1 MDLGIVGKRAV
12 VAAGT
17 SGLGLAS
24 AVSLAANGAHVVIC
38 GRNQER
44 LDAAVGTVG
53 HGCIGIAHDVSEQKG
68 ARAFVEDAMSR
79 LGGVDILVTNGGGP
93 PPGNAIDMPIEMYSM
108 ALELSLLSV
117 ISMCQTALPSMRET
131 GWGRIIAITSISVRQ
146 PIPQIALS
154 NTARAGVTGYLKSL
168 AGDVAAMGITVN
180 TVQPGV
186 HATDRIKG
194 VYGSSLEAMAT
205 SIPVG
210 FVGDPGDFGE
220 AVAFL
225 ASQQAKFITG
235 ASINI
240 DGGQFAG
247 LQ

>member
-1 MDLGIVGKRAV
+1 MDLGIAGKKAV

-38 GRNQER
+38 GRDKER
-44 LDAAVGTVG
+44 LNAAVATVG
-53 HGCIGIAHDVSEQKG
+53 HGCIGITHDVSEQKG
-68 ARAFVEDAMSR
+68 ARAFVEDAMTR

-117 ISMCQTALPSMRET
+117 ISMCQTALPQMRET

-146 PIPQIALS
+146 P
-154 NTARAGVTGYLKSL
+154 
-168 AGDVAAMGITVN
+168 
-180 TVQPGV
+180 
-186 HATDRIKG
+186 IKG

>member
-44 LDAAVGTVG
+44 LDAAVATVG

-68 ARAFVEDAMSR
+68 ARAFVEDAISR

-108 ALELSLLSV
+108 ALELNLL
-117 ISMCQTALPSMRET
+117 
-131 GWGRIIAITSISVRQ
+131 
-146 PIPQIALS
+146 
-154 NTARAGVTGYLKSL
+154 
-168 AGDVAAMGITVN
+168 
-180 TVQPGV
+180 
-186 HATDRIKG
+186 
-194 VYGSSLEAMAT
+194 
-205 SIPVG
+205 
-210 FVGDPGDFGE
+210 
-220 AVAFL
+220 
-225 ASQQAKFITG
+225 
-235 ASINI
+235 
-240 DGGQFAG
+240 
-247 LQ
+247 